1 MQNFLSKLPFGKKRS
16 LESYNN
22 FGYVFL
28 LPFFLAFLVFQLY
41 PILYTVFL
49 SFTDLH
55 GFETTSNMVGFK
67 NYLSIFNNDMFRKS
81 VSNTFILWVIN
92 FIPQIGLALL
102 LSAWFTNVKLRLR
115 GTGFF
120 KIIFYLPNIITAA
133 SVAVLF
139 YALFSYP
146 LGPMNLLLQN
156 AHIVSKPIAFLRSEW
171 GTRAIVS
178 FIQFWMWYGQTT
190 IVLVAGIMSI
200 DESLFEAAIVD
211 GANDNQVF
219 RLITLP
225 LLKPMMP
232 LMQFIGNFGYGAVCL
247 VGAILAID
255 GKIEFGVIVA
265 FMIYIR
271 LFTQPLTQIAQAV
284 TSMQSAGAASERIFT
299 FLAEPELED
308 ETGKATTL
316 VNPKGAVEFKNVHFG
331 YNADRVIINDFSAKA
346 EPGQKIAIVGP
357 TGAGKSTMVNLLMRF
372 YDIDSGQIIIDG
384 TPIKEVTREA
394 VHDQFSMVLQDTW
407 LFEGTVKENL
417 IYNQCDITD
426 EQVVAAAKAVG
437 VDHFINTLP
446 NGYDSVLKDADELSV
461 GERQLL
467 TIARALLKNAP
478 MLILDEATSSVDTRT
493 EELIQKAM
501 DKLME
506 GRTSFVIAHRLST
519 IKNADLILVMK
530 DGDIIESGNHE
541 ALLAQGGFYADLY
554 NSQFESVA

>member
-28 LPFFLAFLVFQLY
+28 LPFFLAVLVFQLY
-41 PILYTVFL
+41 PILYTIFL

-67 NYLSIFNNDMFRKS
+67 NYLSIFNNDMFRKA
-81 VSNTFILWVIN
+81 VSNTFILWIIN

-102 LSAWFTNVKLRLR
+102 LSAWFTNVKLRLK

-156 AHIVSKPIAFLRSEW
+156 VHIVSKPIAFLRSEW

-225 LLKPMMP
+225 LLKPIV
-232 LMQFIGNFGYGAVCL
+232 LYTLVTSLIGGLQMFDIPFLLTNGNPNNSTLTMTMYIYKQAFTGARNFNVAATASVL
-247 VGAILAID
+247 LLLIS
-255 GKIEFGVIVA
+255 IVLSTVL
-265 FMIYIR
+265 FR
-271 LFTQPLTQIAQAV
+271 LFRG
-284 TSMQSAGAASERIFT
+284 SS
-299 FLAEPELED
+299 
-308 ETGKATTL
+308 K
-316 VNPKGAVEFKNVHFG
+316 KG
-331 YNADRVIINDFSAKA
+331 
-346 EPGQKIAIVGP
+346 
-357 TGAGKSTMVNLLMRF
+357 
-372 YDIDSGQIIIDG
+372 
-384 TPIKEVTREA
+384 
-394 VHDQFSMVLQDTW
+394 
-407 LFEGTVKENL
+407 
-417 IYNQCDITD
+417 
-426 EQVVAAAKAVG
+426 
-437 VDHFINTLP
+437 
-446 NGYDSVLKDADELSV
+446 
-461 GERQLL
+461 
-467 TIARALLKNAP
+467 
-478 MLILDEATSSVDTRT
+478 
-493 EELIQKAM
+493 
-501 DKLME
+501 DK
-506 GRTSFVIAHRLST
+506 
-519 IKNADLILVMK
+519 
-530 DGDIIESGNHE
+530 
-541 ALLAQGGFYADLY
+541 
-554 NSQFESVA
+554 